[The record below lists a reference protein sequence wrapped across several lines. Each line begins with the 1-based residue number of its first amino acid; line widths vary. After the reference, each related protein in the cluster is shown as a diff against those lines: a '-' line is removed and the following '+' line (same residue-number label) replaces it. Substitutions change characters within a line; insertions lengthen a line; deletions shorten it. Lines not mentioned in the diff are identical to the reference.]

1 MEAILARSGVAVCGW
16 LLALGL
22 TRQRDAR
29 LGRRLTDGHP
39 VGRTGRR
46 RSAVAARWQH
56 VASSRGWP
64 GGGETYAA
72 ALATAAFVGGV
83 LGGRI
88 AGPVGGIAGAIGGPS
103 ALEGWLARRRAA
115 ALPRS
120 EEQLREI
127 VVALAAGVRAGR
139 SVRLALEE
147 AARDVEPPLS
157 EDLNAALRALDVGEP
172 IDAALRRLAERPEL
186 PDARLVVTAL
196 SVHRR
201 TGGELP
207 VLLDELADVIGQ
219 RLEARR
225 EARALLAQGRA
236 SGAVLAVLPVAFV
249 ALLSGTGGD
258 GLGAFY
264 RTPLGSVLL
273 LAGLALDGL
282 GFAWIRRLV
291 RRAEG
296 DR

>member
-1 MEAILARSGVAVCGW
+1 MAAFVAGAAVAVCGW
-16 LLALGL
+16 LLSLSVAS
-22 TRQRDAR
+22 RRDAR
-29 LGRRLTDGHP
+29 LARRLTTDERFGKRH
-39 VGRTGRR
+39 RR
-46 RSAVAARWQH
+46 ASVAASRWQAVA
-56 VASSRGWP
+56 SGRGWP
-64 GGGETYAA
+64 GRGETYAA
-72 ALATAAFVGGV
+72 ALATAAFVGAV
-83 LGGRI
+83 FGGRI
-88 AGPVGGIAGAIGGPS
+88 AGPVGGIAGALGGPS
-103 ALEGWLARRRAA
+103 AVEGWLARRRAA
-115 ALPRS
+115 DVPRS

-127 VVALAAGVRAGR
+127 VGALAAAVRAGR

-147 AARDVEPPLS
+147 AARDAEAPLS
-157 EDLNAALRALDVGEP
+157 DDLHAALRAMDVGEP
-172 IDAALRRLAERPEL
+172 IDGALQRLASRPVL
-186 PDARLVVTAL
+186 PDARLLVTAL
-196 SVHRR
+196 AVHRR

-207 VLLDELADVIGQ
+207 VLLDELSDVIGQ

-282 GFAWIRRLV
+282 GFVWIRRLV
-291 RRAEG
+291 RAAET